1 LRAQHLPDEYIRQH
15 FSRADSS
22 DYVNRQLYV
31 DIKTY
36 LCDNIMVKVDRMSMA
51 ASLEARAPF
60 LDYRVVEYA
69 ATIPSAL
76 KIRGTQTK
84 YILKKALA
92 PLLPPEII
100 NRGKEGFS
108 IPIKNWLRED
118 LRPMMLDLLSPARMR
133 RDGFF
138 NADFV
143 QRLVNEHLRGTENH
157 SHRLWALMVFN
168 IWRDQY
174 LVPA

>member
-1 LRAQHLPDEYIRQH
+1 
-15 FSRADSS
+15 
-22 DYVNRQLYV
+22 
-31 DIKTY
+31 
-36 LCDNIMVKVDRMSMA
+36 MVKVDRMSMA

-84 YILKKALA
+84 YILKKAMA

-108 IPIKNWLRED
+108 IPIKNWLRQE
-118 LRPMMLDLLSPARMR
+118 LRPMMLEVLAPAQIR

-138 NADFV
+138 DAEYV
-143 QRLVNEHLRGTENH
+143 QKLVTAHLQGAENH

-174 LVPA
+174 LTA